1 MEIAG
6 NEIHN
11 ENREIRQKSLR
22 TKEKCRR
29 GCVLARMNHINDGI
43 KHILCT
49 VC

>member
-22 TKEKCRR
+22 TKEKCRSVPKVPTR
-29 GCVLARMNHINDGI
+29 EQ
-43 KHILCT
+43 
-49 VC
+49 